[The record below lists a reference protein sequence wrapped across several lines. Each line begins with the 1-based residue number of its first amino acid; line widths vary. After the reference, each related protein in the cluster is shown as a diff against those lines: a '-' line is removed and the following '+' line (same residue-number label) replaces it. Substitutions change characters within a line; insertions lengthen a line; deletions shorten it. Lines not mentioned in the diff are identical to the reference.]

1 MKNGRLRFA
10 IEVALVAVAYYGAA
24 RLGLRMELPGTNA
37 SPVWPPSGIGL
48 AAVLLLGLRVWP
60 GILIGAF
67 LANLLTLP
75 YTVSGCFAS
84 LGICVGNTLEPVC
97 GLLLLRRLVLGDDP
111 FERTADVFRFFAVAA
126 VACALAATN
135 GATSLWLTGINPSK
149 IYASVWLTWW
159 LGDLSG
165 MLILAPAIVRWWPV
179 PPLGMSSAGR
189 DRRRHPRPPQRPVM
203 QVGMSSVRLM
213 ELAALFAAIIAVS
226 ELLFGGW
233 FKSEVVHS
241 LPYVY
246 IVPYLIWSAFR
257 FGQRETSLASV
268 LVSVIAIWHTW
279 SMMSTTAVG
288 QADAASLGPFMG
300 PTLTAND
307 TLLLLQIFIGAVAM
321 TAETLA
327 SAVAGQ
333 RRDAAVLRESEQ
345 RFRTIFEQAAVG
357 VAMIETATGRFLR
370 LNQRYCDIV
379 GYTADEMTGLTFQT
393 ITHPEDLQPDL
404 EHMAQLVA
412 GTIREFSLEKRY
424 RRKDGEI
431 VWVNLTV
438 SATWHPGAKP
448 EHHIAIVEEITER
461 KRAEQAI
468 QRYAADLERSNR
480 DLDQFAYSAS
490 HDLKSPLRA
499 IDNLAQW
506 IAEDAGSLLPAP
518 SRADLELM
526 QLRIKRM
533 ERLLDDLLAYSRV
546 GRVAHKPET
555 VEVGALVRD
564 VLALLCPPESFTIQ
578 VGELPTL
585 TTHRAPLE
593 QVFRNLIGNAIKH
606 HDRRDGRVEIS
617 SHDAGVFVEFTV
629 RDDGPGIS
637 PEFHDQVFLM
647 FQTLKPR
654 DQVEGSGMG
663 LAFVKKIVE
672 NQRGQTT
679 LESAA
684 GQGATFRFTWPK
696 S

>member
-1 MKNGRLRFA
+1 MKNGRSRLV
-10 IEVALVAVAYYGAA
+10 IEVALVAAAYYGAA
-24 RLGLRMELPGTNA
+24 RLGLLMQLPGTNA

-75 YTVSGCFAS
+75 YTVPGCLAS

-97 GLLLLRRLVLGDDP
+97 GLVLLRRLVPVGDP
-111 FERTADVFRFFAVAA
+111 FERTPDVFRFFAIAA
-126 VACALAATN
+126 GACAVAATN
-135 GATSLWLTGINPSK
+135 GAASLWLTGIIPSK
-149 IYASVWLTWW
+149 IYGSVWLTWW

-165 MLILAPAIVRWWPV
+165 MLILAPAIVRWSNAPQ
-179 PPLGMSSAGR
+179 LGMPSA
-189 DRRRHPRPPQRPVM
+189 
-203 QVGMSSVRLM
+203 RLL

-226 ELLFGGW
+226 EMLFGGW
-233 FKSEVVHS
+233 FKSEVLHS

-279 SMMSTTAVG
+279 SMMSATDAVR
-288 QADAASLGPFMG
+288 ADAASLGPFMG
-300 PTLTAND
+300 GTLSAND
-307 TLLLLQIFIGAVAM
+307 TLLLLQIFISAVAL

-379 GYTADEMTGLTFQT
+379 GYTADEMTGTTFQA

-424 RRKDGEI
+424 RRKDGGI
-431 VWVNLTV
+431 VRVNLTV
-438 SATWHPGAKP
+438 SATWHPDAKP
-448 EHHIAIVEEITER
+448 EHHIAIVEDITER

-468 QRYAADLERSNR
+468 QQYAADLERSNR

-506 IAEDAGSLLPAP
+506 IAEDAGALLPAP
-518 SRADLELM
+518 TRADLELM
-526 QLRIKRM
+526 QQRIKRM

-546 GRVAHKPET
+546 GRGASHKLET
-555 VEVGALVRD
+555 VETGALVRE
-564 VLALLCPPESFTIQ
+564 VLALLCPPETFT
-578 VGELPTL
+578 VEVRPLPTL

-606 HDRRDGRVEIS
+606 HDRRDGRVEVS
-617 SHDAGVFVEFTV
+617 SRDAGAFVELTI
-629 RDDGPGIS
+629 RDDGPGIP
-637 PEFHDQVFLM
+637 PEFHAQVFLM

-663 LAFVKKIVE
+663 LALVKKIVE
-672 NQRGQTT
+672 NQRGQIT
-679 LESAA
+679 LESAI
-684 GQGATFRFTWPK
+684 GQGATFRFSWPK
-696 S
+696 C